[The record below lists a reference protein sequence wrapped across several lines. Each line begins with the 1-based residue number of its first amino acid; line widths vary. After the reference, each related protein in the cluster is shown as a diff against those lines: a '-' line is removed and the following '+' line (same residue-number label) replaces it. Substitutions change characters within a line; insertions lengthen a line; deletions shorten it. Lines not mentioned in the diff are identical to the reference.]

1 MARAPPRDSGVT
13 RPPGSQHVTAGGHD
27 MRFDGKVALVS
38 GAGSGIGRATAMG
51 FASLGARVAVAD
63 LDGTKAEAVTAE
75 IASAGGK
82 AVAIAADA
90 GTLAGVEAMIGGA
103 VAAFGGLDILHNNA
117 FGQPPLPAGQ
127 SRLAFTGDLD
137 ESVWAH
143 VINIG
148 LTAVFRATKLAI
160 PELLKRGGG
169 AIVNTASISGLFAD
183 FAIGA
188 YNAAKAGVIN
198 LTRVTAI
205 EYAGRGIR
213 VNCVCPGAIDTPL
226 LGPSLSI
233 PGFAEATLAQ
243 IPMRRLGRPEEMA
256 SVVMFLA
263 SDLASYVTGA
273 AVVAD
278 GGLTAQTGLPSRI
291 PLP

>member
-1 MARAPPRDSGVT
+1 
-13 RPPGSQHVTAGGHD
+13 
-27 MRFDGKVALVS
+27 MRFDGKVTLVS
-38 GAGSGIGRATAMG
+38 GAGSGIGHATAVG
-51 FASLGARVAVAD
+51 FAARGAQVAVVDIDA
-63 LDGTKAEAVTAE
+63 GKAEAVARE
-75 IASAGGK
+75 IVGAGGK
-82 AVAIAADA
+82 AVAITADA
-90 GTLAGVEAMIGGA
+90 GTLSGVEAMMGGA
-103 VAAFGGLDILHNNA
+103 VEAFGGLDILHNNA
-117 FGQPPLPAGQ
+117 FGQPPLPAGR
-127 SRLAFTGDLD
+127 SRLAFTADIEED
-137 ESVWAH
+137 VWTHA
-143 VINIG
+143 INLG
-148 LTAVFRATKLAI
+148 LTGVFRATKRAI

-188 YNAAKAGVIN
+188 YNAAKAGVVN

-226 LGPSLSI
+226 LRPSLTI
-233 PGFAEATLAQ
+233 AGFAEGTLAQ

-256 SVVMFLA
+256 NVVLFLA

-278 GGLTAQTGLPSRI
+278 GGLTAQTGLPTRI

>member
-1 MARAPPRDSGVT
+1 
-13 RPPGSQHVTAGGHD
+13 

-51 FASLGARVAVAD
+51 FAARGARVVVADIDEAKARAVA
-63 LDGTKAEAVTAE
+63 AE
-75 IASAGGK
+75 IEAAGG
-82 AVAIAADA
+82 AALAIAADA
-90 GTLAGVEAMIGGA
+90 ASPAGIDAMIGGA
-103 VAAFGGLDILHNNA
+103 VEAFGGLDILHNNA
-117 FGQPPLPAGQ
+117 FGQPSLPAGR
-127 SRLAFTGDLD
+127 SRLALSGDID
-137 ESVWAH
+137 EAVWSH
-143 VINIG
+143 TIEVG
-148 LTAVFRATKLAI
+148 LTGVFRATKRAI
-160 PELLKRGGG
+160 PELLRRGGG

-188 YNAAKAGVIN
+188 YNAAKAGVVN

-205 EYAGRGIR
+205 EYARRGIR

-226 LGPSLSI
+226 LQPSLSI
-233 PGFAEATLAQ
+233 PGFAEATTAA
-243 IPMRRLGRPEEMA
+243 IPMHRLGRPEEIA
-256 SVVMFLA
+256 GVVLFLA

-278 GGLTAQTGLPSRI
+278 GGLTAQTGLPTRI

>member
-1 MARAPPRDSGVT
+1 
-13 RPPGSQHVTAGGHD
+13 

-38 GAGSGIGRATAMG
+38 GAGSGIGRATALA
-51 FASLGARVAVAD
+51 FAGHGARVAVVDIDRA
-63 LDGTKAEAVTAE
+63 KAETVVAE
-75 IASAGGK
+75 IAATGGT
-82 AVAIAADA
+82 AVGIVADA
-90 GTLAGVEAMIGGA
+90 GTPAGIEAMIGGA
-103 VAAFGGLDILHNNA
+103 VRAFGGLDILHNNA
-117 FGQPPLPAGQ
+117 FGQPALPPGR
-127 SRLAFTGDLD
+127 SRLAFTGDVD
-137 ESVWAH
+137 EAVWTH
-143 VINIG
+143 TIELG
-148 LTAVFRATKLAI
+148 LTGVFRAMKRVI
-160 PELLKRGGG
+160 PELLARGGG

-198 LTRVTAI
+198 LTRVAAI
-205 EYAGRGIR
+205 EYAARGIR

-226 LGPSLSI
+226 LRPSLAI
-233 PGFAEATLAQ
+233 PGFAEATTAM

-256 SVVMFLA
+256 GCVLFLA

-273 AVVAD
+273 ALVAD

>member
-1 MARAPPRDSGVT
+1 MWG
-13 RPPGSQHVTAGGHD
+13 
-27 MRFDGKVALVS
+27 
-38 GAGSGIGRATAMG
+38 
-51 FASLGARVAVAD
+51 
-63 LDGTKAEAVTAE
+63 
-75 IASAGGK
+75 
-82 AVAIAADA
+82 
-90 GTLAGVEAMIGGA
+90 
-103 VAAFGGLDILHNNA
+103 
-117 FGQPPLPAGQ
+117 
-127 SRLAFTGDLD
+127 
-137 ESVWAH
+137 H
-143 VINIG
+143 VINLG
-148 LTAVFRATKLAI
+148 LTAVFRATKRAI

-188 YNAAKAGVIN
+188 YNVAKAGVIN

-226 LGPSLSI
+226 LKPSLSI
-233 PGFAEATLAQ
+233 PGFAEGTLAQ
-243 IPMRRLGRPEEMA
+243 IPMRRLGQPEEMA
-256 SVVMFLA
+256 NVVMFLA

>member
-1 MARAPPRDSGVT
+1 
-13 RPPGSQHVTAGGHD
+13 
-27 MRFDGKVALVS
+27 MRFDGKVALIS
-38 GAGSGIGRATAMG
+38 GAGSGIGRATALG
-51 FASLGARVAVAD
+51 FAGRGAKVAVAD
-63 LDGTKAEAVTAE
+63 LDGGRAEAVTTE
-75 IASAGGK
+75 IRAAGGT
-82 AVAIAADA
+82 AIAIIADA
-90 GTLAGVEAMIGGA
+90 GTPAGIDVMVGGA
-103 VAAFGGLDILHNNA
+103 VRAFGGLDILHNNA
-117 FGQPPLPAGQ
+117 FGNPPLPPGK

-137 ESVWAH
+137 DAIWSHIVDLA
-143 VINIG
+143 
-148 LTAVFRATKLAI
+148 LTGVFRATKRAI
-160 PELLKRGGG
+160 PELLARGGG

-226 LGPSLSI
+226 LRPSLAI
-233 PGFAEATLAQ
+233 PGFAEATTAM

-278 GGLTAQTGLPSRI
+278 GGLTAQTGLPSRL

>member
-1 MARAPPRDSGVT
+1 
-13 RPPGSQHVTAGGHD
+13 

-38 GAGSGIGRATAMG
+38 GAGSGIGRATALG
-51 FASLGARVAVAD
+51 FAARGARVAVAD
-63 LDGTKAEAVTAE
+63 IDRARAEAVVGEITA
-75 IASAGGK
+75 AGG
-82 AVAIAADA
+82 AATVIVADA
-90 GTLAGVEAMIGGA
+90 ASVAGVDAMIGGT
-103 VAAFGGLDILHNNA
+103 VKAFGGLDVLHNNA
-117 FGQPPLPAGQ
+117 FGQPALPVGR
-127 SRLAFTGDLD
+127 SRLAFTGDID
-137 ESVWAH
+137 ETVWTH
-143 VINIG
+143 TIELG
-148 LTAVFRATKLAI
+148 LTGVFRAMKRAI
-160 PELLKRGGG
+160 PELLARGGG

-198 LTRVTAI
+198 LTRVAAI

-226 LGPSLSI
+226 LRPSLSI
-233 PGFAEATLAQ
+233 PGFADGATSM

-256 SVVMFLA
+256 ACVMFLA

-273 AVVAD
+273 ALVAD
-278 GGLTAQTGLPSRI
+278 GGLTAQTGMPSRI

>member
-1 MARAPPRDSGVT
+1 
-13 RPPGSQHVTAGGHD
+13 

-51 FASLGARVAVAD
+51 FASRGAQVAVAD
-63 LDGTKAEAVTAE
+63 LDQVKADAVVKE
-75 IASAGGK
+75 IVGAGGK
-82 AVAIAADA
+82 AIAITADA
-90 GTLAGVEAMIGGA
+90 GTLGGVEAMIGGT
-103 VAAFGGLDILHNNA
+103 VEAFGGLDILHNNA
-117 FGQPPLPAGQ
+117 FGQPPLPAGR
-127 SRLAFTGDLD
+127 SRLAFTGDIEED
-137 ESVWAH
+137 VWGH
-143 VINIG
+143 VINLG
-148 LTAVFRATKLAI
+148 LTAVFRATKRAI
-160 PELLKRGGG
+160 PELLERGGG

-226 LGPSLSI
+226 LKPSLSI
-233 PGFAEATLAQ
+233 PGFAEGTLAQ
-243 IPMRRLGRPEEMA
+243 IPMRRLGQPEEMA
-256 SVVMFLA
+256 NVVMFLA

>member
-1 MARAPPRDSGVT
+1 
-13 RPPGSQHVTAGGHD
+13 
-27 MRFDGKVALVS
+27 MRFDDRVALVS
-38 GAGSGIGRATAMG
+38 GAGSGIGRATALG
-51 FASLGARVAVAD
+51 FAAHGARVAVAD
-63 LDGTKAEAVTAE
+63 LDRARAEAVTAE
-75 IASAGGK
+75 IAAKGGR
-82 AVAIAADA
+82 AIAIAADA
-90 GTLAGVEAMIGGA
+90 APVDGVEVMIGGA
-103 VAAFGGLDILHNNA
+103 VRAFGGLDILHNNA
-117 FGQPPLPAGQ
+117 FGQPARPAGQ

-137 ESVWAH
+137 EAVWAH
-143 VINIG
+143 TIELG
-148 LTAVFRATKLAI
+148 LTGVFRAMKRAL
-160 PELLKRGGG
+160 PEMLTRGGG

-205 EYAGRGIR
+205 EYAARGVR

-226 LGPSLSI
+226 LRPSLSI
-233 PGFAEATLAQ
+233 PGFADTTTAM

-256 SVVMFLA
+256 ACVLFLA

-273 AVVAD
+273 ALVAD
-278 GGLTAQTGLPSRI
+278 GGLTAQTGLPSRL